1 MVKAG
6 LMDPVIDAGRVV
18 VLAGPQEQVLNVN
31 EGPPERVGLR
41 TLMFTMEI
49 FDMSL
54 QKQTILKLI

>member
-31 EGPPERVGLR
+31 ECPPERVGLR